1 MSGGGGA
8 TVRYLRKLLL
18 AVSQSAPLQFTN
30 APPQQVLSL
39 THKQVVDLCA
49 DATGDVP
56 RALAAKVVA
65 WISGAKSGQAKM
77 AGSVK
82 SGRAE
87 EFPAGV
93 SATRAVRK
101 IVWQL
106 TGCEPSHVCLTQN
119 VFNVVL

>member
-1 MSGGGGA
+1 MGKWG
-8 TVRYLRKLLL
+8 VPVDKVML
-18 AVSQSAPLQFTN
+18 AKTSTQTGVEPQPKPL
-30 APPQQVLSL
+30 
-39 THKQVVDLCA
+39 KKVVDLCA

-106 TGCEPSHVCLTQN
+106 TGCEPSRVNLTQS